1 MSQSEILIGDPL
13 IHGEGWHLGAVQ
25 HGERRGNKF
34 NGTGRKLEVL
44 RSCKTGRNRTAHRD
58 HILRAESVRGGG
70 GLRMQL
76 GTEDHLSDSIAVTQI
91 NEDHSS
97 MIATGGHPTAQGNG
111 ASNIGRAQCAAEA
124 VTVVHGK
131 IERWMKVES

>member
-1 MSQSEILIGDPL
+1 MTQTEVRGHRGTAQIEETMSQSEILIGDPL

-70 GLRMQL
+70 GLRAVA
-76 GTEDHLSDSIAVTQI
+76 GRVRSKDVFCSSSSSSSRVAAHIAHRQVLQ
-91 NEDHSS
+91 NK
-97 MIATGGHPTAQGNG
+97 
-111 ASNIGRAQCAAEA
+111 RCAL
-124 VTVVHGK
+124 
-131 IERWMKVES
+131 